1 MILGWLRNR
10 QARREA
16 QRRLAYLVPAPET
29 APRPLAVP
37 ERCPICNRAMTGPV
51 HRMQSLGPL
60 GAETILVC
68 GICKAIGPTQSL
80 LAAGNPAAS

>member
-16 QRRLAYLVPAPET
+16 QRRLAYLVPARET

-37 ERCPICNRAMTGPV
+37 ERCPLCSRPMNGPV
-51 HRMQSLGPL
+51 HRMQRLTCGGP
-60 GAETILVC
+60 ETILVC
-68 GICKAIGPTQSL
+68 NICKALGPTESL
-80 LAAGNPAAS
+80 LAAAR